1 MRMICRISVFR
12 IKEMLAQNANILF
25 CVNKVL
31 RSQNFLRFSLSNLQI
46 SKFRQDKIYL
56 FFQKQSMFIAQTN
69 PPPLPKEQ
77 DLLKQAIQVRKLTM
91 QDYSEHINMEVVS
104 QILSQ
109 KIFFLEGRAKGSRKE
124 STGVKFQ
131 CHVLYYYNLFK
142 QVHQD
147 VHIFTIAS
155 KKLFL
160 VLLQLGCILIVGSQW
175 VGLDRV
181 SLVRKIPQVESKKI
195 CYRFVVVGQ
204 GRAEN

>member
-1 MRMICRISVFR
+1 MRTYYFVLIKYYVRKISQDLVCPIFKFRNLDR
-12 IKEMLAQNANILF
+12 IKFTYFFKSNQCLLHKQILPP
-25 CVNKVL
+25 
-31 RSQNFLRFSLSNLQI
+31 SQ
-46 SKFRQDKIYL
+46 
-56 FFQKQSMFIAQTN
+56 
-69 PPPLPKEQ
+69 EQ

-160 VLLQLGCILIVGSQW
+160 VLLQLSCILIVGSQW